1 MKLDINYENIEFE
14 ELIEKIF
21 NSPPNEK
28 SSIPISFDNTNLKE
42 MHEALLMFFTKGM
55 KKIYGHNGS
64 VNLLSLN
71 EDDFLYMNKYFE
83 SISINMNYKFYDINE
98 YDLMYNNH
106 FNSNNLN
113 NLEDYC
119 FKLKIEDKIFTLW
132 FNII

>member
-1 MKLDINYENIEFE
+1 MKLDINYENIDFE

-21 NSPPNEK
+21 NSPPDEK
-28 SSIPISFDNTNLKE
+28 SSIPISFDNTNLKD

-55 KKIYGHNGS
+55 KKIYGNNGS

-71 EDDFLYMNKYFE
+71 ESDFLYMNRYFE
-83 SISINMNYKFYDINE
+83 SISINMNYRFYDIQD

-106 FNSNNLN
+106 FDIKGYN

-119 FKLKIEDKIFTLW
+119 FKLKIEDKIFILW

>member
-1 MKLDINYENIEFE
+1 
-14 ELIEKIF
+14 
-21 NSPPNEK
+21 
-28 SSIPISFDNTNLKE
+28 

-55 KKIYGHNGS
+55 KKIYGNNGS

-71 EDDFLYMNKYFE
+71 ESDFLYMNRYFE
-83 SISINMNYKFYDINE
+83 SISINMNYRFYDIQD

-106 FNSNNLN
+106 FDIKEYN

-119 FKLKIEDKIFTLW
+119 FKLKIEDKIFILW